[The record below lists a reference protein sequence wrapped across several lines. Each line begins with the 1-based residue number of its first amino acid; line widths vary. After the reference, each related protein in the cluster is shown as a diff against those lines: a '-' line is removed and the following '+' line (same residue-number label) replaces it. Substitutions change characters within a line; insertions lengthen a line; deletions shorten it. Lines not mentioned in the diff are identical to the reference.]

1 MNVPEPDG
9 VSLAGVDH
17 CTLRLD
23 EPLGHVIQAQVPG
36 RETEKVPHLQCA
48 QLVRT
53 VADLLVLGE
62 QQPAA
67 RAALGYP
74 LLVGDVRGIITI
86 EVRNQ
91 VNDPTTLTQPFG

>member
-1 MNVPEPDG
+1 MSQNPTGYLWLALTIARSASTNRWAMSSRPRFPD
-9 VSLAGVDH
+9 
-17 CTLRLD
+17 
-23 EPLGHVIQAQVPG
+23 
-36 RETEKVPHLQCA
+36 
-48 QLVRT
+48 
-53 VADLLVLGE
+53 
-62 QQPAA
+62 A